1 MSYKFSIAATAV
13 CFALAGCM
21 GSGSDTTVATDT
33 PTDNAPGDTSGG
45 SSSGGSTGDTSGGSS
60 SGGSTTVSTLDTA
73 TSGAMDVADV
83 NSALVAI
90 SALSNG
96 SLPVAQDPQGT
107 ARMDGALKFELP
119 GDGGTTRIVAGKLSM
134 DVDFD
139 NKKVTGDAGS
149 FAFYNQAADG
159 SASTRRTE
167 NPGTLA
173 VDGTLQNDGSLSAT
187 AKGVIQDDVD
197 MDTNLDLAGKVY
209 DSSGTLATSGSVT
222 GTVSA
227 GTESGAVSN
236 GGYVAAEQ

>member
-21 GSGSDTTVATDT
+21 GSGSDTSLSTDT
-33 PTDNAPGDTSGG
+33 PTNNVP
-45 SSSGGSTGDTSGGSS
+45 GDTSGGSS

-73 TSGAMDVADV
+73 TSGTMDVATV
-83 NSALVAI
+83 NSALGAI
-90 SALSNG
+90 SALSAG
-96 SLPVAQDPQGT
+96 ALPVAQDPQGT

-159 SASTRRTE
+159 SASTLRTE
-167 NPGTLA
+167 NPGTLS

-187 AKGVIQDDVD
+187 ANGVIQDDVD

-209 DSSGTLATSGSVT
+209 DNSGTLVTSGSVT

-227 GTESGAVSN
+227 GTESLAVNN
-236 GGYVAAEQ
+236 GGYVAVEQ